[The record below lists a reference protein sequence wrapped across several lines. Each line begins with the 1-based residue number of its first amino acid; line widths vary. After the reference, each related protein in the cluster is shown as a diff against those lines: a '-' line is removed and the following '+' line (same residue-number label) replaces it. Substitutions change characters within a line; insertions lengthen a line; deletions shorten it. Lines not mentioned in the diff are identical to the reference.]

1 MFENRNP
8 QPQHEPQP
16 LPAKGEAAAHFAA
29 RAKVVQTGANAGLER
44 VLAERP
50 DLIGQPCV
58 MPQAGLS
65 ALTYLFTDE
74 VVKMPRMAGQQE
86 DFAREHRILAHLHA
100 AGLPVPAVTSVGSDD
115 AFYCQQRKAG
125 THFDCNKLDRPGFY
139 ATAACQIADFMIA
152 AHQAVSLADAA
163 RMGLSAQ
170 TPDTAQMEALLNSYD
185 FQSLLRQADE
195 DVVSALRDYVA
206 SRAGVAPVFMHAD
219 IQPANLL
226 CNAVTGDL
234 ETVVDFGLCHYG
246 DPAVAFHAL
255 YRYFPHDFVDTVA
268 DIYAQATETEPVR
281 LQQAVTARL
290 AYEMVACT
298 KGLDGKKELCHGH
311 RSWLGDIIIE
321 FDNSVTGYV
330 PPKGHF
336 MGIM

>member
-8 QPQHEPQP
+8 HSPSQPQP
-16 LPAKGEAAAHFAA
+16 LPPKGEAAQHFAA

-74 VVKMPRMAGQQE
+74 VVKMPRLPSQHD

-100 AGLPVPAVTSVGSDD
+100 AGLPVPAVTATGSDD
-115 AFYCQQRKAG
+115 AFYCQERKTGA
-125 THFDCNKLDRPGFY
+125 HFDCDRLERAGFF
-139 ATAACQIADFMIA
+139 ATAACQIADFMLA
-152 AHQAVSLADAA
+152 AQQAVSEHDAA
-163 RMGLSAQ
+163 NLGLKTA
-170 TPDTAQMEALLNSYD
+170 TPDRAQLEALLQMND
-185 FQSLLRQADE
+185 FQSVLRQSDE
-195 DVVSALRDYVA
+195 DIVDALRAYVA
-206 SRAGVAPVFMHAD
+206 SRDGVEPVFMHAD
-219 IQPANLL
+219 LQPANLL
-226 CNAVTGDL
+226 CDPVTGEL
-234 ETVVDFGLCHYG
+234 KTVIDFGLCHYG

-268 DIYAQATETEPVR
+268 DVYAQATGTEPVR

-290 AYEMVACT
+290 AAEMLACAQ
-298 KGLDGKKELCHGH
+298 GMGDKKELCHGH